1 MSGESQVLRFIRVLE
16 AVDGGALLV
25 EAEGAE
31 EVGIVAR

>member
-1 MSGESQVLRFIRVLE
+1 MSGESQVLRLIRVLE
-16 AVDGGALLV
+16 AVDGRGLLV